1 MSTPVPEPANPTD
14 DQTIAEN
21 LEILRNAI
29 QKQVPYIGG
38 VHPVKAGDLVV
49 CYDVEGERP
58 RRIDLGNASDN
69 DLHDLADA
77 CQKATFDLNQADVL
91 DETYRKAGK
100 MDLDKFASRFDVFS
114 SGLLAAIKQDII
126 QGQDMN
132 AEDKIVVP
140 ELYKLNVY
148 GPGSFFKAHK
158 DTPRGDDMI
167 GSLVVIFPTSHQGG
181 GLTLEHDGA
190 AWTFDSAAE
199 LAAATNKPAV
209 AYVAFYSDV
218 THAVEPV
225 ISGHRVTL
233 TYNLFLRD
241 EFERPNA
248 PDGVVRII
256 PSHSPDRVFEDTLRA
271 LLANSHFLPNG
282 GFLAFGLSHQYPMP
296 SEPEGLGWDRK
307 YHHIIYPPSRLP
319 PLLQLLKGSDARI
332 RAASQRAG
340 LQTHVKLL
348 YDSGEK
354 YYSPGND
361 VLVDDVLNMNE
372 VYDED
377 GGLMRDIERYGV
389 ILERDEE
396 RMEDLRAK
404 RGRRMDEEK
413 AGKKKK
419 KEVVKTAVHWVT
431 KISELNRASSHY
443 IAYGNEASVGHIYGN
458 AGLFV
463 EVPSFNTGVRTSEE
477 RD

>member
-1 MSTPVPEPANPTD
+1 MLTPDPEPATPEPTS
-14 DQTIAEN
+14 DQTIAES

-38 VHPVKAGDLVV
+38 VHPVKAEALVV
-49 CYDVEGERP
+49 YYDVEGERP
-58 RRIDLGNASDN
+58 RRIDLGNAWDN
-69 DLHDLADA
+69 DLHDLANA
-77 CQKATFDLNQADVL
+77 CQKATFGLNQADVL

-100 MDLDKFASRFDVFS
+100 MDLDKFASRLDILS
-114 SGLLAAIKQDII
+114 SGLLTAIKQDIL
-126 QGQDMN
+126 QGQDLN
-132 AEDKIVVP
+132 AEDKILIP

-158 DTPRGDDMI
+158 DTPRGDDML

-190 AWTFDSAAE
+190 AWTFDSASE
-199 LAAATNKPAV
+199 LAAANNKPVV

-218 THAVEPV
+218 THAVAPV
-225 ISGHRVTL
+225 VSGHRVTL

-241 EFERPNA
+241 ERPKA
-248 PDGVVRII
+248 PYSVVRVV
-256 PSHSPDRVFEDTLRA
+256 PSHNPDRVFEDTLRT
-271 LLANSHFLPNG
+271 LLANSNFLPNG

-307 YHHIIYPPSRLP
+307 NHHIIYPPSRLP
-319 PLLQLLKGSDARI
+319 PLLKLLKGSDARI
-332 RAASQRAG
+332 RAASERVG

-354 YYSPGND
+354 YHSPGND

-377 GGLMRDIERYGV
+377 GGLMEDIERYGV
-389 ILERDEE
+389 MLERDEE
-396 RMEDLRAK
+396 RMSDFRAK
-404 RGRRMDEEK
+404 RGRRMEEK
-413 AGKKKK
+413 AGQK
-419 KEVVKTAVHWVT
+419 KEQVQKTAVQWVT

-443 IAYGNEASVGHIYGN
+443 VAYGNEASVGHIYGN

-463 EVPSFNTGVRTSEE
+463 EVPAFDTGVRTLGE